1 MKTLLRVV
9 CAQHLRIPDW
19 YGLEG
24 SLKIIWFHLL
34 PWAGTGIAIGL
45 HTLCSLLSQLQ
56 AQLFR
61 AQHHP
66 LHPQLSFPGIWVFTQ
81 LSSALPMVFA
91 LHSVSSVDRLPHN
104 VCSCLHT
111 DIDGQEQFRPRTA
124 QRSSALHA
132 QH

>member
-9 CAQHLRIPDW
+9 CAQHPRIPDW

-24 SLKIIWFHLL
+24 ILKIIWFHLL
-34 PWAGTGIAIGL
+34 PWAGTGIGIVL
-45 HTLCSLLSQLQ
+45 HTLCSLLSQVQ

-66 LHPQLSFPGIWVFTQ
+66 LHPQLSLPGIWMFTQ
-81 LSSALPMVFA
+81 PMVFA
-91 LHSVSSVDRLPHN
+91 VHTVSSVDQLPHN

-111 DIDGQEQFRPRTA
+111 DIERREQFRPRTA